1 MYKIIECNCDL
12 EQLNKFSQKFAQKAA
27 VGDIIFLKGEL
38 GVGKTTFTRFFINA
52 LFDNLSLQKPQ
63 SIKSPSFP
71 IMINYS
77 LLNYEIFHYDLF
89 RVKNIDELSEI
100 GIFENSQ
107 QNITIVEWPE
117 LIMNNLSDMKFY
129 LIEFKLIDLSK
140 RYLKMLHSKKKKFNE
155 F

>member
-1 MYKIIECNCDL
+1 MYKIIECDCDL
-12 EQLNKFSQKFAQKAA
+12 EQLNRFSQKFAQKAIM
-27 VGDIIFLKGEL
+27 GDIFFLKGEL
-38 GVGKTTFTRFFINA
+38 GVGKTTFARFLINA
-52 LFDNLSLQKPQ
+52 LFDNLSLQKPK

-71 IMINYS
+71 IMINYP

-89 RVKNIDELSEI
+89 RLKSANELSEI

-117 LIMNNLSDMKFY
+117 LIMNNLSDMNFY

-140 RYLKMLHSKKKKFNE
+140 RYLKLLHSKKKKFNE

>member
-1 MYKIIECNCDL
+1 MYKIIECDCDL
-12 EQLNKFSQKFAQKAA
+12 KQLNRFSQKFAQKAA

-38 GVGKTTFTRFFINA
+38 GVGKTTFARFFINA

-77 LLNYEIFHYDLF
+77 LLSYEISHYDLF
-89 RVKNIDELSEI
+89 RLKNINELSEI
-100 GIFENSQ
+100 GIFENLQ
-107 QNITIVEWPE
+107 KNITIVEWPE
-117 LIMNNLSDMKFY
+117 LIMNHPSVRDFY
-129 LIEFKLIDLSK
+129 LIELELIDLSK
-140 RYLKMLHSKKKKFNE
+140 RHLKMFHSKKKRFNA

>member
-27 VGDIIFLKGEL
+27 VGDIIFIKGEL

-77 LLNYEIFHYDLF
+77 LLKYEIFSL
-89 RVKNIDELSEI
+89 RSVID
-100 GIFENSQ
+100 
-107 QNITIVEWPE
+107 
-117 LIMNNLSDMKFY
+117 
-129 LIEFKLIDLSK
+129 
-140 RYLKMLHSKKKKFNE
+140 
-155 F
+155 

>member
-12 EQLNKFSQKFAQKAA
+12 EQLNKFSQKFAQKAV

-38 GVGKTTFTRFFINA
+38 GVGKTTFARFFINA

-77 LLNYEIFHYDLF
+77 LLNYEILHYDFF
-89 RVKNIDELSEI
+89 RLKNINELSEI
-100 GIFENSQ
+100 GFFENLHK
-107 QNITIVEWPE
+107 NISIVEWPE
-117 LIMNNLSDMKFY
+117 LIMNHPNVKDYY
-129 LIEFKLIDLSK
+129 LIELELIDLSK
-140 RYLKMLHSKKKKFNE
+140 RHLKMFHSKKKKFNE

>member
-12 EQLNKFSQKFAQKAA
+12 EQLNKFSQKFAQKAV

-38 GVGKTTFTRFFINA
+38 GVGKTTFARFFINA

-77 LLNYEIFHYDLF
+77 LLKYEIFHYDLF
-89 RVKNIDELSEI
+89 RLKSINEISEI
-100 GIFENSQ
+100 DIFENLQ
-107 QNITIVEWPE
+107 KNILIVEWPE
-117 LIMNNLSDMKFY
+117 LIINHPNVKDYY
-129 LIEFKLIDLSK
+129 LIEFELIDLSK
-140 RYLKMLHSKKKKFNE
+140 RHLKMFYSKKKRFNE

>member
-12 EQLNKFSQKFAQKAA
+12 EQLNKFSQKFAQKVA

-38 GVGKTTFTRFFINA
+38 GVGKTTFARFFINA

-89 RVKNIDELSEI
+89 RIKNIDELSEI

-117 LIMNNLSDMKFY
+117 LIMNNLSDMNFY
-129 LIEFKLIDLSK
+129 LIEFKLIDLSE

>member
-1 MYKIIECNCDL
+1 MYKLIEYYCDL
-12 EQLNKFSQKFAQKAA
+12 EQLNKFSQKFAQKAS

-38 GVGKTTFTRFFINA
+38 GVGKTTFARFFINA

-89 RVKNIDELSEI
+89 RIKNIDELSEI

-117 LIMNNLSDMKFY
+117 LIMNNLSDMNFY
-129 LIEFKLIDLSK
+129 LIEFQLIDLSK
-140 RYLKMLHSKKKKFNE
+140 RYLKIFHSKKKKFNE

>member
-38 GVGKTTFTRFFINA
+38 GVGKTTFVRFFINA

-77 LLNYEIFHYDLF
+77 LLKYEIFHYDLF
-89 RVKNIDELSEI
+89 RLKSINEISEI
-100 GIFENSQ
+100 DIFENLHG
-107 QNITIVEWPE
+107 NIIIVEWPE
-117 LIMNNLSDMKFY
+117 LIMNHLSVKDFY
-129 LIEFKLIDLSK
+129 LIELELIDLSK
-140 RYLKMLHSKKKKFNE
+140 RHLKMFHSKKKRFNE

>member
-1 MYKIIECNCDL
+1 MYKIIECDCDL
-12 EQLNKFSQKFAQKAA
+12 KQLNRFSQKFAQKAA

-38 GVGKTTFTRFFINA
+38 GVGKTTFARFFINA

-77 LLNYEIFHYDLF
+77 LLSYEISHYDLF
-89 RVKNIDELSEI
+89 RLKNINELSEI
-100 GIFENSQ
+100 GIFENLQ
-107 QNITIVEWPE
+107 TNITIVELPE
-117 LIMNNLSDMKFY
+117 LIMNHLSVKDFY
-129 LIEFKLIDLSK
+129 LIELELIDLSK
-140 RYLKMLHSKKKKFNE
+140 RHLKMFHSKKKFNA

>member
-1 MYKIIECNCDL
+1 M
-12 EQLNKFSQKFAQKAA
+12 
-27 VGDIIFLKGEL
+27 GDIFFLKGEL
-38 GVGKTTFTRFFINA
+38 GVGKTTFARFLINA
-52 LFDNLSLQKPQ
+52 LFDNLSLQKPK

-89 RVKNIDELSEI
+89 RLKNINELSEI
-100 GIFENSQ
+100 DIFENLQ
-107 QNITIVEWPE
+107 KNITIVEWPE
-117 LIMNNLSDMKFY
+117 LILNNFNVKDYY

-140 RYLKMLHSKKKKFNE
+140 RHLKMFHSKKKRFNG

>member
-1 MYKIIECNCDL
+1 LYKLIEYYCDL
-12 EQLNKFSQKFAQKAA
+12 EQLNKFSQKFAQKAS

-38 GVGKTTFTRFFINA
+38 GVGKTTFARFFINA

-89 RVKNIDELSEI
+89 RIKNIDELSEI

-117 LIMNNLSDMKFY
+117 LIMNNLSDMNFY
-129 LIEFKLIDLSK
+129 LIEFQLIDLSK
-140 RYLKMLHSKKKKFNE
+140 RYLKIFHSKKKKFNE

>member
-38 GVGKTTFTRFFINA
+38 GVGKTTFARFFINA

-77 LLNYEIFHYDLF
+77 LLIKCYLS
-89 RVKNIDELSEI
+89 VKFDNSIACDN
-100 GIFENSQ
+100 GI
-107 QNITIVEWPE
+107 
-117 LIMNNLSDMKFY
+117 LG
-129 LIEFKLIDLSK
+129 
-140 RYLKMLHSKKKKFNE
+140 
-155 F
+155 

>member
-12 EQLNKFSQKFAQKAA
+12 KQLNKFSQKFAQIAA

-38 GVGKTTFTRFFINA
+38 GVGKTTFARFFINA

-89 RVKNIDELSEI
+89 RIKNIDELSEI

-117 LIMNNLSDMKFY
+117 LIMNNLSDMNFY

>member
-1 MYKIIECNCDL
+1 LYKIIEFTCNL
-12 EQLNKFSQKFAQKAA
+12 EQLNRFSQKFAQKVAM
-27 VGDIIFLKGEL
+27 GDIIFLKGEL
-38 GVGKTTFTRFFINA
+38 GVGKTTFARFFINA

-77 LLNYEIFHYDLF
+77 LSKYEIFHYDLF
-89 RVKNIDELSEI
+89 RLKNINELSEI
-100 GIFENSQ
+100 DIFENLQ
-107 QNITIVEWPE
+107 KNITIVEWPE
-117 LIMNNLSDMKFY
+117 LILNNFNVKDYY

-140 RYLKMLHSKKKKFNE
+140 RYLKMFHSKKKIFNE

>member
-12 EQLNKFSQKFAQKAA
+12 KQLNKFSQKLAQKAT

-38 GVGKTTFTRFFINA
+38 GVGKTTLARFFINA

-71 IMINYS
+71 IMISYS
-77 LLNYEIFHYDLF
+77 LLKYEIFHYDLF
-89 RVKNIDELSEI
+89 RLKSINEISEI
-100 GIFENSQ
+100 DIFENLHN
-107 QNITIVEWPE
+107 NIIIVEWPE
-117 LIMNNLSDMKFY
+117 LIMNHLNVKDYY
-129 LIEFKLIDLSK
+129 LIELELIDLSK
-140 RYLKMLHSKKKKFNE
+140 RHLKMLHSKKKRFNE

>member
-1 MYKIIECNCDL
+1 MYKLIEYYCDL
-12 EQLNKFSQKFAQKAA
+12 EQLNKFSQKFAQKAS

-38 GVGKTTFTRFFINA
+38 GVGKTTFARFFINA

-89 RVKNIDELSEI
+89 RIKNIDELSEI

-117 LIMNNLSDMKFY
+117 LIMNNLSDMNFY
-129 LIEFKLIDLSK
+129 LIEFQLIDLSK
-140 RYLKMLHSKKKKFNE
+140 RYLKILHSKKKKFNE